1 MTRPPDRSDREQ
13 GKPRNGVRR
22 SLNDCLVGYSRGLF
36 SNWLWH
42 RTLHLVVDAGE
53 GLQLGLGSRVL
64 APTHLL
70 MTHGHADHTFGL
82 PGFVAARRFGIG
94 DPEKPLVI
102 VHPERSRGV
111 EVARGTLER
120 QWPREAF
127 PLTWVGLAPG
137 GELELGRNKFIRAF
151 AADHV
156 TADLALGYLVLE
168 RRQRLRPEFRG
179 ASEEAIR
186 RIVAE
191 RGRDA
196 VMEPYAHILFAHTG
210 DTMPLDPGLFAR
222 ADLLVHD
229 ATFLV
234 AEDRRERIHATTEEA
249 IATARDAEVRTLVL
263 QHLSVRYDRGRAIPA
278 LRAQVRALG
287 YPGECWL
294 LDGPH
299 FVRLSKPPAEP
310 AAT

>member
-1 MTRPPDRSDREQ
+1 MSRALDRQQEKAPNGSRRAMHDR
-13 GKPRNGVRR
+13 
-22 SLNDCLVGYSRGLF
+22 LVGYSRGLF

-70 MTHGHADHTFGL
+70 VTHGHADHTFGL

-94 DPEKPLVI
+94 DPDKPLTI

-137 GELELGRNKFIRAF
+137 GELELGRNTFIRAF
-151 AADHV
+151 AADHA

-179 ASEEAIR
+179 ASEDEIR
-186 RIVAE
+186 RIVHA
-191 RGRDA
+191 RGRDT
-196 VMEPYAHILFAHTG
+196 VMEPYVHVLFAHTG
-210 DTMPLDPGLFAR
+210 DSMPLDPALFAR

-249 IATARDAEVRTLVL
+249 IATAREAGVRTLVL
-263 QHLSVRYDRGRAIPA
+263 QHLSVRYERGRAIPA

-287 YPGECWL
+287 FAGECWL

-299 FVRLSKPPAEP
+299 FIRLSKPDRTEP
-310 AAT
+310 AT

>member
-1 MTRPPDRSDREQ
+1 MRGASEREDQKQATRA
-13 GKPRNGVRR
+13 RR
-22 SLNDCLVGYSRGLF
+22 SLNDLLVGYSRGLF
-36 SNWLWH
+36 SNWIWH
-42 RTLHLVVDAGE
+42 RPLHLVVDAGE
-53 GLQLGLGSRVL
+53 GLQLGLGPRVL

-70 MTHGHADHTFGL
+70 LTHGHADHTFGL

-94 DPEKPLVI
+94 DPEKPLTI

-127 PLTWVGLAPG
+127 PLTWIGLAPG
-137 GELELGRNKFIRAF
+137 GEVELGRNKFVRAF
-151 AADHV
+151 AADH
-156 TADLALGYLVLE
+156 TSADLALGYLVLE
-168 RRQRLRPEFRG
+168 RRQRLRPAFRC
-179 ASEEAIR
+179 ATEDEIR

-191 RGRDA
+191 RGREA
-196 VMEPYAHILFAHTG
+196 VMEAYTHILFAHTG
-210 DTMPLDPGLFAR
+210 DSMPLDPSTFAR
-222 ADLLVHD
+222 ADVLVHD

-263 QHLSVRYDRGRAIPA
+263 QHLSVRYERDRAIPE

-287 YPGECWL
+287 YTGACWL
-294 LDGPH
+294 LDGPR
-299 FVRLSKPPAEP
+299 FIRLSALETAEP
-310 AAT
+310 AP